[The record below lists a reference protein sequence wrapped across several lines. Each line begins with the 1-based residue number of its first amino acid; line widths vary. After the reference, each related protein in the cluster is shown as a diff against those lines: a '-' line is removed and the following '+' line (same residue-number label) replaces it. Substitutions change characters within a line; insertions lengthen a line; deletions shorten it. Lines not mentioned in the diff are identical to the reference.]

1 MRDAWLTSWPGAVN
15 GRPLRGVVAGLFPKP
30 SCLLHSIARY
40 ELAITQIDSNGEL
53 VPFKILSPVVSKVL
67 ILSIG
72 GLLFFV
78 IEARRTLG
86 ARRGFTPG
94 RSPLSSR

>member
-1 MRDAWLTSWPGAVN
+1 
-15 GRPLRGVVAGLFPKP
+15 VVAGLFPKP

-94 RSPLSSR
+94 RSPLSSRSARVKHF